1 MRAPLALCFFVGGV
15 TGALGFKHLGY
26 SATVPLAVTLMALS
40 IIPIADDLLDY
51 LRQRGR
57 RG

>member
-1 MRAPLALCFFVGGV
+1 MYKRQGV

-51 LRQRGR
+51 LRQRSR
-57 RG
+57 RR